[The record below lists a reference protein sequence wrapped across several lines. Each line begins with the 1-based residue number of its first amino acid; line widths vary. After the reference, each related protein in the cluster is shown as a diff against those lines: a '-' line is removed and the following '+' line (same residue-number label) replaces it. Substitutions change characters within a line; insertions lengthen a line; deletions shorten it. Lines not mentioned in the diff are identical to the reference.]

1 MAEGLLQV
9 DVASLV
15 EDVLQQHGK
24 RLSDIDLASRKAE
37 EASSRRYEAAGWLR
51 KMAGVVVGKDLPDQ
65 PSEEEFRLGLR
76 SGIILCNALNKVQP
90 GAVTKVV
97 EAPSDTVIIPDGAAL
112 SAYQYFENIRNFL
125 DSVGGM
131 GIPVFEASDL
141 EQGGK
146 SSRIVNC
153 VLALKSYNDWKEGGG
168 RGVWKFSGTSKAPSI
183 ASNLSKNSEL
193 FMNSLSRNTSI
204 NGKSYDSLS
213 SEQNSCSDLGQDTS
227 ETGTSQSLHILVRE
241 LLSDKKQED
250 IPMVVENM
258 LSKVMEE
265 FELRLARQNDQFRST
280 LRDMGVPS
288 YNKHEEIEIPNIVE
302 EKSWSENGFYDG
314 KSKGDDLNHQGLAEH
329 QQRSLQEL
337 KNTLHSTKEDV
348 QMLCM
353 KYQEEID
360 NLGKHLNGLVSAAS
374 GYQKILEENR
384 KLYNQVQDLK
394 GNIRVYCR
402 IRPFLPGQPTDSSTV
417 EVIDEKTLT
426 VLTPSKYGKGK
437 KSFTFNRVFSPSA
450 SQEEVFSDTQPLIRS
465 VLDGYNVCIFAYGQ
479 TGSGKTHTMT
489 GPKEL
494 TKESI
499 GVNYRALS
507 DLFLISE
514 QRKDS
519 ISYDVSVQMIEIYNE
534 QVRDLLATD
543 EIRNNSQNGINVPS
557 ANLVPVTSTT
567 EVLNLM
573 NLGMKNRVVGST
585 AMNDRS
591 SRSHSCLTVHVE
603 GRDLSS
609 GSILRGCMHLVDLA
623 GSERADKTEAVG
635 DRLKEAQHINRSLSA
650 LGDVISSLSQK
661 NSHVPYRNSKLTQLL
676 QDSLGGQAKTLMFIH
691 ISPEPNALGE
701 TISTLKFAE
710 RVSTVELGAARAN
723 KESVDVRELK
733 EQIASLKAALM
744 RKERG
749 ESGIQQS
756 RSISPDEVLAT
767 SSGSSPAHS
776 SWKSLADTSKAEGRS
791 NPLTIS
797 RVQSFDNQDF
807 MDSPPW
813 PALSSV
819 GSMEEGDWV
828 DKVIVKKQGS
838 LNGDNNLVK
847 WDEDGRQSPEM
858 FYQKHGLENSKV
870 YPLQSLKKLSDHR
883 RFSLDEGLGST
894 QYEARASN
902 EPHDLEA
909 ETSDC
914 SEIDYQW
921 QLTVPRSNCIPNG
934 VTSKVGRASPKPIKS
949 PEARSLIPQTRRVT
963 NGMRS
968 PLHKYGREAASA
980 DGKRRPGSLK

>member
-9 DVASLV
+9 DVASVV

-37 EASSRRYEAAGWLR
+37 EASSRRCEAAGWLR

-97 EAPSDTVIIPDGAAL
+97 EAPSDTVIVPDGAAL

-125 DSVGGM
+125 DSVGEWGFQFLKPL
-131 GIPVFEASDL
+131 IWN
-141 EQGGK
+141 
-146 SSRIVNC
+146 RIVNC
-153 VLALKSYNDWKEGGG
+153 VLALKSYNDWKDGGG
-168 RGVWKFSGTSKAPSI
+168 RGVWKFSGTSKPPSI
-183 ASNLSKNSEL
+183 AKQFVRKNSEL
-193 FMNSLSRNTSI
+193 FMNSLSRNSSI
-204 NGKSYDSLS
+204 NEKSYDSLS

-227 ETGTSQSLHILVRE
+227 ETGISHSLHILVRE

-250 IPMVVENM
+250 IPMVSNLLLVSRTYATKPKDSKKNCLHIRIEVVENM

-265 FELRLARQNDQFRST
+265 FELRLARQNDQT
-280 LRDMGVPS
+280 T
-288 YNKHEEIEIPNIVE
+288 NIVE
-302 EKSWSENGFYDG
+302 EKSWSENGSYDG
-314 KSKGDDLNHQGLAEH
+314 KSKGDDLDQQGLVEH
-329 QQRSLQEL
+329 QQRSIQAL

-360 NLGKHLNGLVSAAS
+360 NLGKHLNGLVSSAS
-374 GYQKILEENR
+374 GYQKVLEENR

-402 IRPFLPGQPTDSSTV
+402 IRPFLPGQPTGSSTV

-507 DLFLISE
+507 DLFL
-514 QRKDS
+514 
-519 ISYDVSVQMIEIYNE
+519 
-534 QVRDLLATD
+534 
-543 EIRNNSQNGINVPS
+543 SQNR
-557 ANLVPVTSTT
+557 
-567 EVLNLM
+567 E
-573 NLGMKNRVVGST
+573 KT
-585 AMNDRS
+585 AFPMI
-591 SRSHSCLTVHVE
+591 CLTVHVQ

-650 LGDVISSLSQK
+650 LGDVISSLSQR

-676 QDSLGGQAKTLMFIH
+676 QDSL
-691 ISPEPNALGE
+691 EPNALGE

-756 RSISPDEVLAT
+756 RSISPDEVIAR
-767 SSGSSPAHS
+767 SCGSSPLYS
-776 SWKSLADTSKAEGRS
+776 SWQSLADTSKAEGRS

-813 PALSSV
+813 PAPISP

-828 DKVIVKKQGS
+828 DKVILKKQGDLS
-838 LNGDNNLVK
+838 GDNNLVK

-858 FYQKHGLENSKV
+858 FYQKHSLENSKV

-883 RFSLDEGLGST
+883 RFSLEQGLGST
-894 QYEARASN
+894 QYEARANN
-902 EPHDLEA
+902 EPDDLEA

-921 QLTVPRSNCIPNG
+921 QHNIPRSNCISTG

-949 PEARSLIPQTRRVT
+949 PETRSLIPQARRVA

-968 PLHKYGREAASA
+968 PLHKYGRQPASA
-980 DGKRRPGSLK
+980 DGKRRPGGLK